1 MHMFVGRLGLRSL
14 VGGGAGGAYE
24 PGAVVLLGD
33 ELEGFTLDF
42 LDNTYAIRTVTDEEL
57 LLLLLGDEWNGL
69 AMDFTTNLY
78 AIRQSV
84 PAETLLGPGPA
95 SVEDGI
101 GIDFPSNTYA
111 VRI

>member
-14 VGGGAGGAYE
+14 AGAGGAYE

-33 ELEGFTLDF
+33 ELEGFAIDF

-57 LLLLLGDEWNGL
+57 LLLQLGDVWDGL

-84 PAETLLGPGPA
+84 PAETLLGPGPDR
-95 SVEDGI
+95 VEDGI
-101 GIDFPSNTYA
+101 GIDFTTNTSA

>member
-1 MHMFVGRLGLRSL
+1 MHMYIGRLGLRSL
-14 VGGGAGGAYE
+14 AGGAGGAYE

-42 LDNTYAIRTVTDEEL
+42 LDNTYAIRTVTDQEL
-57 LLLLLGDEWNGL
+57 LLLQLGDVWDGL

-84 PAETLLGPGPA
+84 PAETLLGPGPER
-95 SVEDGI
+95 VEDGV
-101 GIDFPSNTYA
+101 GIDFTTNTYA